1 MAFLRWL
8 WLNSPN
14 VARTAG
20 GRSLQISSKSIGST
34 IGSVFHFLIT
44 WLLLTKPYRH
54 PLIWS
59 RLLSQPRWDYQKCHF
74 KHFRFERLFRG
85 LRIFGPMYFW
95 LLSSTNS
102 SSREQHCTVSV
113 YSMVSLCLLQVE
125 SGAFTHFGCGDAACF
140 PVHNW
145 RILYTQMKTQCI
157 RYIATDF
164 HEDRFSS
171 IFENRLQSW
180 STDFGCLPPSSPI
193 SETAEASGVIL
204 QLRHTCVSPS
214 AMTQ

>member
-102 SSREQHCTVSV
+102 SSREQHCTCYILTRQFWQCCAFASRATLKYALGGCHIFSLTRSRVSSKAARCILK
-113 YSMVSLCLLQVE
+113 YSKKSFGSLFKSDTRVE
-125 SGAFTHFGCGDAACF
+125 NSPTAG
-140 PVHNW
+140 
-145 RILYTQMKTQCI
+145 
-157 RYIATDF
+157 
-164 HEDRFSS
+164 RF
-171 IFENRLQSW
+171 
-180 STDFGCLPPSSPI
+180 CKM
-193 SETAEASGVIL
+193 
-204 QLRHTCVSPS
+204 LRW
-214 AMTQ
+214 

>member
-102 SSREQHCTVSV
+102 SSREQHCIRHFHWKSNDGLVVLRWNWMQQKMQRPQQSV
-113 YSMVSLCLLQVE
+113 RFCCGAAALCCLLFV
-125 SGAFTHFGCGDAACF
+125 AFCC
-140 PVHNW
+140 
-145 RILYTQMKTQCI
+145 R
-157 RYIATDF
+157 R
-164 HEDRFSS
+164 
-171 IFENRLQSW
+171 
-180 STDFGCLPPSSPI
+180 
-193 SETAEASGVIL
+193 
-204 QLRHTCVSPS
+204 
-214 AMTQ
+214 

>member
-102 SSREQHCTVSV
+102 SSREQHCTFEALTRTSNLA
-113 YSMVSLCLLQVE
+113 MQLASLYATEGSCTPKWKADV
-125 SGAFTHFGCGDAACF
+125 GA
-140 PVHNW
+140 
-145 RILYTQMKTQCI
+145 L
-157 RYIATDF
+157 
-164 HEDRFSS
+164 
-171 IFENRLQSW
+171 
-180 STDFGCLPPSSPI
+180 
-193 SETAEASGVIL
+193 
-204 QLRHTCVSPS
+204 
-214 AMTQ
+214 

>member
-102 SSREQHCTVSV
+102 SSREQHCTWRYLNRKSSFVQRCGSAGHLAYDFENENHIPGEYCCGFSSSFSHVVTTIFARANFSGIRKSMLVS
-113 YSMVSLCLLQVE
+113 
-125 SGAFTHFGCGDAACF
+125 CF
-140 PVHNW
+140 P
-145 RILYTQMKTQCI
+145 
-157 RYIATDF
+157 
-164 HEDRFSS
+164 
-171 IFENRLQSW
+171 FEVDSK
-180 STDFGCLPPSSPI
+180 
-193 SETAEASGVIL
+193 
-204 QLRHTCVSPS
+204 CVSD
-214 AMTQ
+214 